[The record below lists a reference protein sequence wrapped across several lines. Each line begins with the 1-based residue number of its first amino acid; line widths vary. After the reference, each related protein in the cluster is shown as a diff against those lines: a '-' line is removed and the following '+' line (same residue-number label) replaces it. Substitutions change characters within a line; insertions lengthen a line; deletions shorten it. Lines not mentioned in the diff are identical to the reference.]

1 MLSENG
7 WFVFNF
13 WGEGGGGCGLNAARD
28 KTKILQLVGLFTNR
42 SLQEFCKNSLD
53 RGIYY

>member
-13 WGEGGGGCGLNAARD
+13 WGEGGGGVGIMQLEIKLKYFSLLAFSQIDHYRNFA
-28 KTKILQLVGLFTNR
+28 KIL
-42 SLQEFCKNSLD
+42 
-53 RGIYY
+53 